1 MQHGRV
7 LHADGD
13 DGGLGDDDR
22 QRDGLVPVAAAAFL
36 HGRNVHDDHRVV
48 VLDVDARAFL
58 VIQRGAQVGQVDA
71 GLRGDGGE
79 LHISGFAQT

>member
-1 MQHGRV
+1 MMM
-7 LHADGD
+7 
-13 DGGLGDDDR
+13 R

-36 HGRNVHDDHRVV
+36 HGRNVHDDRRVV

-71 GLRGDGGE
+71 GFHGHVGE
-79 LHISGFAQT
+79 LHVGGRRET